1 MGMEILR
8 PKALDTHPGDAIV
21 TWSRD
26 QLAIACSILDNPGG
40 GLLSAT
46 QAIGQ
51 VRAALDER
59 DRERWAEVVKTLE
72 RAEDAAVH
80 REFATARKS
89 IDQALGQLS
98 PATGWI
104 KAVATASSV
113 ASKPLAPSCP
123 PKGPTP

>member
-8 PKALDTHPGDAIV
+8 PKALDTHPGAAIV

-26 QLAIACSILDNPGG
+26 QLGIARSILDNPGG

-59 DRERWAEVVKTLE
+59 DKEQWAEVVKTLE
-72 RAEDAAVH
+72 QAEDAAVH
-80 REFATARKS
+80 REFATARKL
-89 IDQALGQLS
+89 IDQALGRLS
-98 PATGWI
+98 PATG
-104 KAVATASSV
+104 
-113 ASKPLAPSCP
+113 
-123 PKGPTP
+123 

>member
-8 PKALDTHPGDAIV
+8 PKALDTHPGDTIV

-26 QLAIACSILDNPGG
+26 QLAIARSILDNPGG

-59 DRERWAEVVKTLE
+59 DKERWAEVVKTLE

-98 PATGWI
+98 PATG
-104 KAVATASSV
+104 
-113 ASKPLAPSCP
+113 
-123 PKGPTP
+123 